1 MAVFTLPFFLIR
13 KLHIPKRQRLGLVAI
28 FSLGAIAILMSIARI
43 VALALS
49 ATTSQVAVWTALESA
64 MAIIVSCC
72 PALRP
77 LLRRTGN
84 TTTASSN
91 PVDYLPRSKVD
102 SVKDSGSDD
111 GVVKNTFEDGNDE
124 AGDILLAPPSRF
136 TIMKNVEF
144 EIHSE
149 RGSQVGP
156 SRRHMEVWESRAME
170 AILNDDP

>member
-1 MAVFTLPFFLIR
+1 
-13 KLHIPKRQRLGLVAI
+13 
-28 FSLGAIAILMSIARI
+28 MSIARI

-77 LLRRTGN
+77 LLRRAGHT

-91 PVDYLPRSKVD
+91 PVEYPPRSKVD

-111 GVVKNTFEDGNDE
+111 GVIKNNFEEGIDE
-124 AGDILLAPPSRF
+124 EGDILLAPPSKF
-136 TIMKNVEF
+136 TIMKNVDF

-149 RGSQVGP
+149 RGSQIGP
-156 SRRHMEVWESRAME
+156 SRRHVEVWESRAMGE
-170 AILNDDP
+170 ILNDDP